1 MAVRRGG
8 RAGPSRGVSVDFRTD
23 WSRPDAGSGRCCR
36 AGGVGVASA
45 LPLKEDRHVITGE
58 ASFSPALR
66 EGKEQIVA
74 SKTAPI
80 NSLDIDRLIREE
92 VTDWFTSN
100 RKGFENSMRKVADQ
114 VKDEVE
120 RYWMEENQ
128 KLRERVNS
136 LEEEIKRMKQIISV
150 VRTQVD
156 EEEIIQG

>member
-1 MAVRRGG
+1 
-8 RAGPSRGVSVDFRTD
+8 
-23 WSRPDAGSGRCCR
+23 
-36 AGGVGVASA
+36 
-45 LPLKEDRHVITGE
+45 L
-58 ASFSPALR
+58 PALR

-74 SKTAPI
+74 TKTAPI

-156 EEEIIQG
+156 EEEVIQG

>member
-1 MAVRRGG
+1 MA
-8 RAGPSRGVSVDFRTD
+8 T
-23 WSRPDAGSGRCCR
+23 
-36 AGGVGVASA
+36 
-45 LPLKEDRHVITGE
+45 
-58 ASFSPALR
+58 
-66 EGKEQIVA
+66 
-74 SKTAPI
+74 KTAPI

-114 VKDEVE
+114 VKEEVE

-128 KLRERVNS
+128 KLRERVNQ
-136 LEEEIKRMKQIISV
+136 LEEEIKRMRQIISV

>member
-1 MAVRRGG
+1 M
-8 RAGPSRGVSVDFRTD
+8 
-23 WSRPDAGSGRCCR
+23 
-36 AGGVGVASA
+36 
-45 LPLKEDRHVITGE
+45 
-58 ASFSPALR
+58 
-66 EGKEQIVA
+66 A

-120 RYWMEENQ
+120 RYWVEENQ

-156 EEEIIQG
+156 EEEILQG

>member
-1 MAVRRGG
+1 MA
-8 RAGPSRGVSVDFRTD
+8 
-23 WSRPDAGSGRCCR
+23 
-36 AGGVGVASA
+36 
-45 LPLKEDRHVITGE
+45 I
-58 ASFSPALR
+58 
-66 EGKEQIVA
+66 
-74 SKTAPI
+74 KTAPI

-156 EEEIIQG
+156 EEEILQG